1 MQKRTVILLALLGV
15 PLVILLVAVPRIAQ
29 DQAYHMLADARAF
42 FSIPSFLNVASNSA
56 FVLVGLVG
64 LAGCLSRPRPRATAP
79 YAWLVF
85 FAGTLLVGF
94 GSAYYH
100 WAPNDAGLLWDRL
113 PMTIAFMALFVGVLS
128 EHIDERLER
137 TLLGPAILVGL
148 ASLAWWRHADDLR
161 LYAWVQFAPLV
172 ALAFLFF
179 AYRAR
184 YSHRIYFLYGLFFY
198 VLAKIAELLD
208 GQIFEWTGHVVS
220 GHTLKH
226 LLAAAAPLCVH
237 LMLER
242 RAPLLHT
249 TGEQLP
255 ARGIA
260 TARLDG

>member
-1 MQKRTVILLALLGV
+1 MQKRTLILLALLGV
-15 PLVILLVAVPRIAQ
+15 PLAILLVAVPPIAQ
-29 DQAYHMLADARAF
+29 DPVYHMLADARTF
-42 FSIPSFLNVASNSA
+42 LSIPNFLNVASNLA
-56 FVLVGLVG
+56 FMLVGIIG
-64 LAGCLSRPRPRATAP
+64 LAGCLSRSRTRATVP

-85 FAGTLLVGF
+85 FAATLLVGF

-100 WAPNDAGLLWDRL
+100 WAPDDAGLLWDRL
-113 PMTIAFMALFVGVLS
+113 PMTIAFMALFVGIVS

-184 YSHRIYFLYGLFFY
+184 YSHRIYLLYGLLFY

-208 GQIFEWTGHVVS
+208 AQIFAWTGHVVS
-220 GHTLKH
+220 GHTVKH

-242 RAPLLHT
+242 RAPLQEAVRSDLSSKNV
-249 TGEQLP
+249 
-255 ARGIA
+255 AA
-260 TARLDG
+260 ARLNG